1 MEDKKI
7 IIVSNGKT
15 THVMVDGKLYGD
27 RIIEVK
33 FSHKKKKHGRDDAE
47 LLLTSDAV
55 PIPEGSDE
63 EKQEFMKI
71 LEDFSRE

>member
-1 MEDKKI
+1 MENKKI

-63 EKQEFMKI
+63 EKQGFMKM
-71 LEDFSRE
+71 LEEFSK